1 MSKETVSTLLTY
13 CLFVVLIIGF
23 AFMLI
28 ENTRLKVFNQ
38 HMKYE
43 LSETRAVIDKEY
55 LSGQKAYSDK
65 EGNIWIVYPN
75 TEESVFITSVRR
87 PYDVRQ
93 QAMNKK
99 TLSEYINSNE
109 WVEMFE
115 VDAE

>member
-13 CLFVVLIIGF
+13 LAFLVLVIGF
-23 AFMLI
+23 AFLLI
-28 ENTRLKVFNQ
+28 ENTRLKVVNQ
-38 HMKYE
+38 HLEYE
-43 LSETRAVIDKEY
+43 LSETRAIADKEY
-55 LSGQKAYSDK
+55 SSGQKAYADRY
-65 EGNIWIVYPN
+65 GNIWIVYPN
-75 TEESVFITSVRR
+75 TEDSVFITSVRR

-115 VDAE
+115 EVAE